1 MNINKI
7 GRILLALTL
16 LLVIG
21 ECYGQKNIN
30 SGSIKF
36 PSNQPGVIKVMT
48 FNIRVDSIFGGFH
61 RWKNRKENV
70 VEILK
75 NNAADI
81 VALQEALYS
90 QTQDIQQSLPQYSN
104 YAIGR
109 NNGKQKGESCAI
121 FFKKDRFQL
130 VDSGTFWFSDTPSVP
145 GSKDWGNMPPRI
157 CSWVRLKDKK
167 IGSVFYVY
175 NVHLDAFSQNSR
187 EKSTQ
192 LLLEK
197 IAARKTQDPF
207 IVMGDFNMEMD
218 NPAMEYLQ
226 KSNGP
231 SPYPKMADAW
241 QSIHSGQGGTGT
253 RRNFMGGLSGN
264 IDHIPVSEHVKV
276 LEVNI
281 DRYQTNGG
289 YASDHFPVVAKLIF
303 EKQPN
308 KAFYSQLPTNNR
320 TIKKQAELTPPAF
333 MY

>member
-1 MNINKI
+1 MTC
-7 GRILLALTL
+7 LSLTF
-16 LLVIG
+16 LLVLG
-21 ECYGQKNIN
+21 ECYGQKNIT
-30 SGSIKF
+30 F
-36 PSNQPGVIKVMT
+36 PSHQPGVVKAMT
-48 FNIRVDSIFGGFH
+48 FNIRVDSILGGFH

-81 VALQEALYS
+81 IGLQEALYS
-90 QTQDIQQSLPQYSN
+90 QTQDIQQALPQYSN

-121 FFKKDRFQL
+121 FFKKDRLQL
-130 VDSGTFWFSDTPSVP
+130 IDSGTFWFSDTPSVP

-157 CSWVRLKDKK
+157 CSWVRLQDKT

-187 EKSTQ
+187 KKSTQ

-197 IAARKTQDPF
+197 IAARKTNDPF
-207 IVMGDFNMEMD
+207 IVMGDFNMDLD

-226 KSNGP
+226 KGDSQ
-231 SPYPKMADAW
+231 SPYPKMVDAW
-241 QSIHSGQGGTGT
+241 QSIHPGEGGKGT
-253 RRNFMGGLSGN
+253 RRSFLGGLSGN

-276 LEVNI
+276 LEVHI
-281 DRYQTNGG
+281 DRYQDQVNGQ
-289 YASDHFPVVAKLIF
+289 YASDHFPVVAKIIF
-303 EKQPN
+303 ENQPN
-308 KAFYSQLPTNNR
+308 KAMYSQLPANNGI
-320 TIKKQAELTPPAF
+320 IKKQAEYTQPAF